1 MGETGMTWGER
12 TPNNV
17 KNLML
22 ITHYREI
29 QEDQPLLATL
39 DGLLQMGMG
48 ESTCD

>member
-1 MGETGMTWGER
+1 MGETSMTLGDF

-22 ITHYREI
+22 ITHFREI
-29 QEDQPLLATL
+29 REDQPLLVTL
-39 DGLLQMGMG
+39 DGLVQMGMG